1 MTSFNP
7 TIEIVLIGSNIEM
20 TDEDDKLKEK
30 LWEKVMER
38 MPPGGTRKDVRKILE
53 NLILD
58 DDGDVDEGEEEAW
71 IYKR

>member
-1 MTSFNP
+1 MK
-7 TIEIVLIGSNIEM
+7 IL
-20 TDEDDKLKEK
+20 